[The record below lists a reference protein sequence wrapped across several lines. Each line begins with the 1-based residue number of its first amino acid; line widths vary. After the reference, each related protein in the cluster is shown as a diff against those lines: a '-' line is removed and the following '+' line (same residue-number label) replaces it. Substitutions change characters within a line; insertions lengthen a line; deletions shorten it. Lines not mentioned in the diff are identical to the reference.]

1 MLALHILYLKGLIC
15 MASIFKYFFLF
26 SFGGIAYI
34 LIELL
39 WRGYSHSSMF
49 ILGGLCFVLLG
60 LINKKFTRDIPLP
73 IQILIG
79 TFIITFLEFIFGC
92 IFNLWLNLNIWDY
105 SDMPYNI
112 MGQIC
117 LQYMLLWLFL
127 SPVCII
133 TDDYIRYLF
142 FDEEK
147 PYYRLI

>member
-1 MLALHILYLKGLIC
+1 MANLLKY
-15 MASIFKYFFLF
+15 SFLF
-26 SFGGIAYI
+26 SFGGIVYL

-39 WRGYSHSSMF
+39 WRGYSHWSMF

-60 LINKKFTRDIPLP
+60 LINEKYTWDVPLP
-73 IQILIG
+73 IQMLVG
-79 TFIITFLEFIFGC
+79 AFIITLMEFISGC
-92 IFNLWLNLNIWDY
+92 ILNLWLGLDVWNY
-105 SDMPYNI
+105 YDMPFNI

-117 LQYMLLWLFL
+117 LPYMILWFLL

-147 PYYRLI
+147 PKYKLV

>member
-1 MLALHILYLKGLIC
+1 MANLLKY
-15 MASIFKYFFLF
+15 SFLF
-26 SFGGIAYI
+26 SFGGIVYL

-39 WRGYSHSSMF
+39 WRGYSHWSMF

-60 LINKKFTRDIPLP
+60 LINEKYTWDVPLP
-73 IQILIG
+73 IQMIIG
-79 TFIITFLEFIFGC
+79 TFIITLLEFITGC
-92 IFNLWLNLNIWDY
+92 ILNLWLGLDVWSY
-105 SDMPYNI
+105 SDMPLNI

-117 LQYMLLWLFL
+117 LPYMILWFLL

-147 PYYRLI
+147 PKYKLV